1 MGELERNILQEL
13 IRERDN
19 LLACHPELRVLQ
31 FKIEEYLMDIDDPQ
45 ERMILMNRLL
55 LEYMRKKFIPAVETF
70 LQLNR
75 NLKKSLELERD
86 KIKKLK
92 SLYDE
97 GKNLAF
103 LSISEKEEEPQQLP
117 TYSSDYIYKKRSIL

>member
-103 LSISEKEEEPQQLP
+103 LSISEKEEEPQ
-117 TYSSDYIYKKRSIL
+117 